1 MECTDRSTFHRKGKW
16 YTLSTMTTKKT
27 AEQNIYKSKRMGT
40 PIFIVGILISG
51 LVIVAGAIFVG
62 KSDTGE
68 IDVTALI
75 QNSNQ
80 ANRDA
85 NGDASKNVETV
96 PDVFKDMPNGGLVPQ
111 EGGNTESSP
120 QNNLDPA
127 EGENA
132 NETAT
137 TTEAVQAVE
146 GTQASQPET
155 ANNTA
160 EEAQTDTQG
169 NEAVTQ

>member
-1 MECTDRSTFHRKGKW
+1 
-16 YTLSTMTTKKT
+16 MTTKKT

-40 PIFIVGILISG
+40 PLFIVGILISG

-96 PDVFKDMPNGGLVPQ
+96 PDAFKDMPNGGLVPQ
-111 EGGNTESSP
+111 EGGNTESSS
-120 QNNLDPA
+120 QNNPVPA
-127 EGENA
+127 EGETA
-132 NETAT
+132 DETAT
-137 TTEAVQAVE
+137 TTEAMQSVE
-146 GTQASQPET
+146 GTQASQPENANET
-155 ANNTA
+155 AG
-160 EEAQTDTQG
+160 EAQTDTQG
-169 NEAVTQ
+169 SETVTQ

>member
-1 MECTDRSTFHRKGKW
+1 MA
-16 YTLSTMTTKKT
+16 TKKT
-27 AEQNIYKSKRMGT
+27 VEQNIYKSKRMGT
-40 PIFIVGILISG
+40 PIFVVGILISG
-51 LVIVAGAIFVG
+51 LAIVAGAIFVG

-96 PDVFKDMPNGGLVPQ
+96 PDAFKDLPNGGLVPQ

-120 QNNLDPA
+120 QNYLMPA

-132 NETAT
+132 GEAAT
-137 TTEAVQAVE
+137 TTEALQAVE
-146 GTQASQPET
+146 DIQVPQPET
-155 ANNTA
+155 
-160 EEAQTDTQG
+160 EGEAQTDTQG
-169 NEAVTQ
+169 NEPVIQ